1 MYNTGL
7 IIYVGPE
14 EHIASRRV
22 VEGLLVT
29 ADIGAK
35 SGCFIW
41 AKGHHGGTEGYGQ
54 GGGEMREGEGGEE
67 ESGRGQSCI

>member
-1 MYNTGL
+1 MHLWLVDLY
-7 IIYVGPE
+7 IP
-14 EHIASRRV
+14 SRRV

-41 AKGHHGGTEGYGQ
+41 AKGQPGGNEAK
-54 GGGEMREGEGGEE
+54 EVEE
-67 ESGRGQSCI
+67 EKEEVNKEEREEKGPLLYIQNAFVCI